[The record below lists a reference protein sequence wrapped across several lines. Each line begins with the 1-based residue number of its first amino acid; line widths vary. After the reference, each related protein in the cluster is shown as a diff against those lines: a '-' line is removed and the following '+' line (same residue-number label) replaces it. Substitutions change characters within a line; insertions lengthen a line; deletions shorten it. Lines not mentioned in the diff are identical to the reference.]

1 MAVVLASD
9 NARYVAGSIMTVDG
23 GSELGDGSADAI
35 PEPYRMRP

>member
-1 MAVVLASD
+1 MAVVLVSD

-23 GSELGDGSADAI
+23 GGELGDGSADAI